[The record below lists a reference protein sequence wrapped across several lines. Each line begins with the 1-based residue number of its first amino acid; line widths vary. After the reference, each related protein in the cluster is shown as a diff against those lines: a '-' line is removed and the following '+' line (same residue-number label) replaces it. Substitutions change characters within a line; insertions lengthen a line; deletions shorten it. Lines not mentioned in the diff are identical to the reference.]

1 MELAVSCCVVTEES
15 VAEDVSASGCEDAAS
30 VTASAQVT
38 SQTPVDTSAEDSE
51 TRPHRLQRQD
61 AKSRKTFK
69 IRRNRSTIKVG
80 FHYHSGRNL
89 FADVISAVS
98 FLVLMLMFASQ

>member
-1 MELAVSCCVVTEES
+1 MEFVILWCFVTEES
-15 VAEDVSASGCEDAAS
+15 VAEDFSASGCEDAAS

-38 SQTPVDTSAEDSE
+38 TTQAPVDASAEDAE

-69 IRRNRSTIKVG
+69 MRYAYDKRFG
-80 FHYHSGRNL
+80 
-89 FADVISAVS
+89 
-98 FLVLMLMFASQ
+98 

>member
-1 MELAVSCCVVTEES
+1 M
-15 VAEDVSASGCEDAAS
+15 
-30 VTASAQVT
+30 TASAQVT
-38 SQTPVDTSAEDSE
+38 TTQAPVDASAEDAE